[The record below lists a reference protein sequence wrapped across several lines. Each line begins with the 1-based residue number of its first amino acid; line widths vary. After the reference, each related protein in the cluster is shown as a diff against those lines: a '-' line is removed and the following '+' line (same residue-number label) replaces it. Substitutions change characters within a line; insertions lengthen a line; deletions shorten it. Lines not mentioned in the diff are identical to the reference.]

1 MKYPSIDIIKQ
12 VCDPLVSKL
21 GNDYRQRYND
31 EIRDLKKWVL
41 FVQTDKAKEILERRG
56 NQPSENNKSGSVI
69 LWLLGI
75 SGLDPVKNGITPDFK
90 KFGKADPPDIDMDL
104 MPDVRNEV
112 KAFLVEKFGQ
122 ERVCSV
128 GTVGTYKTKNV
139 ILDVA
144 RALGLDVKEA
154 MEVTKNLDAE
164 IGGEED
170 GDEDTKLDKAGF
182 EEICK
187 AQPELANYFEK
198 YPEVKE
204 HAEILRN
211 QAKNFGTHAGG
222 VIISNLNLTEKI
234 PVYKDKEGRVV
245 SSWSESGEKQELSSQ
260 GYIKFDILSLNNLPI
275 IDKCIKLVKENRGIE
290 LHRKDIPVDDHESIK
305 MGTRGELLGIFQFE
319 NPYTKKIADKVGCD
333 CLGDIAAITSL
344 IRPGP
349 KDVGLDVEYAE
360 RKNGKKYEKNQI
372 LENVLGDTYGIL
384 AYQEGLMKLAVE
396 MAGMSPLEGNR
407 LRKGASK
414 KKKDIMDEMKP
425 KFINGSIEKCVKKGL
440 MTEAQVNEIWNQIE
454 STASYSFN
462 KCLSPD
468 TKVKKENGSVVKMS
482 SLKIGDMI
490 LGFDKTSG
498 EKYVK
503 VTDIIKTGRKSCV
516 KLSLEGKDG
525 LHKIVCTLNHKFMCH
540 TDYGYNVCSLDAI
553 FRNGYRICM
562 ENGESLEVIS
572 LLGMGEMETMDIT
585 VDSPEHLFFANGY
598 VTSNSHA
605 ICYSAITTTELWLRY
620 HYFYEYMT
628 ALLQNSDPKKE
639 KFGTTIFDKYVKF
652 AIDKGMIVHKPSIN
666 ESRVEFRLEGNDL
679 WYALGHVKNVSNS
692 AGAIVK
698 NQPYASLEDFYDRC
712 TVEIG
717 TEGKTRRPNTRVV
730 ESLIYAGAFDC
741 FGDRE
746 VVFKHFYELTDRVEK
761 WKLPKAHP
769 YLKSGIEHMESIQ
782 DGMEISSS
790 NLSKNLCKIRKAKSV
805 VIGQEIESVRV
816 LNFDSKPKYIDLPAL
831 DQKTLDDMEKE
842 MLSVRFSDNIYARY
856 RQQTREVKGLCSYT
870 TAKLETEKTRIK
882 VLGEIMGIKEINFKS
897 GNQGLRVYISDGNKE
912 MNFLVFSSAV
922 MLFKDRFIEGDIA
935 VLPLRNFG
943 QDSED
948 KTFRFYDDREG
959 GFVLKRKEDAKD

>member
-1 MKYPSIDIIKQ
+1 MKYPNIETIKQ
-12 VCDPLVSKL
+12 ICDPLVSGL
-21 GNDYRQRYND
+21 GNDYQQRYND
-31 EIRDLKKWVL
+31 ELKDLKKWVL
-41 FVQTDKAKEILERRG
+41 FVQTDKAKEILEMR
-56 NQPSENNKSGSVI
+56 NNPPSETNKSGSLI

-75 SGLDPVKNGITPDFK
+75 SSVDPIKNGIPTAMK

-122 ERVCSV
+122 SRVCSV

-182 EEICK
+182 DEICK
-187 AQPELANYFEK
+187 AQSELANYFEK
-198 YPEVKE
+198 YPEVRE

-222 VIISNLNLTEKI
+222 VIISNLDLTEKI
-234 PVYKDKEGRVV
+234 PVYRDKEGRVV

-260 GYIKFDILSLNNLPI
+260 GYIKFDVLGLSNLPI
-275 IDKCIKLVKENRGIE
+275 INDTIRLIKENRGIDI
-290 LHRKDIPVDDHESIK
+290 HRKDIPIDDHESIK

-333 CLGDIAAITSL
+333 SLGDIAAITSL

-360 RKNGKKYEKNQI
+360 RKSGKEYDKNVI
-372 LENVLGDTYGIL
+372 LDKVMGNTYGVL
-384 AYQEGLMKLAVE
+384 TYQEQLQLLAIH
-396 MAGMSPLEGNR
+396 MAGMTPLEANR

-414 KKKDIMDEMKP
+414 KKKDIMDELKP
-425 KFINGSIEKCVKKGL
+425 KFIQGSIEKCVKTGI
-440 MTEAQVNEIWNQIE
+440 MTEEQVNKIWDMIE

-462 KCLSPD
+462 K
-468 TKVKKENGSVVKMS
+468 
-482 SLKIGDMI
+482 
-490 LGFDKTSG
+490 
-498 EKYVK
+498 
-503 VTDIIKTGRKSCV
+503 
-516 KLSLEGKDG
+516 
-525 LHKIVCTLNHKFMCH
+525 
-540 TDYGYNVCSLDAI
+540 
-553 FRNGYRICM
+553 
-562 ENGESLEVIS
+562 
-572 LLGMGEMETMDIT
+572 
-585 VDSPEHLFFANGY
+585 
-598 VTSNSHA
+598 SHA
-605 ICYSAITTTELWLRY
+605 YAYSAITTTEIWLRY

-652 AIDKGMIVHKPSIN
+652 AIDKGMVVHKPSIN

-692 AGAIVK
+692 ARAIVK
-698 NQPYASLEDFYDRC
+698 HQPYASLEDFYNRC
-712 TVEIG
+712 TVEVG

-746 VVFKHFYELTDRVEK
+746 TVFKNFYELTDRVEK

-769 YLKSGIEHMESIQ
+769 CLKAGIGHVEILPE
-782 DGMEISSS
+782 GVEISAS
-790 NLSKNLCKIRKAKSV
+790 NLSKNLCKIRKTKSV
-805 VIGQEIESVRV
+805 VVDQEIESRRV
-816 LNFDSKPKYIDLPAL
+816 LNYDSTLKYIDLPAL
-831 DQKTLDDMEKE
+831 DQKTLDEMEKE
-842 MLSVRFSDNIYARY
+842 MLSVRLSDNIYSKY
-856 RQQTREVKGLCSYT
+856 RKQTREVKGLCSYT

-882 VLGEIMGIKEINFKS
+882 VLGEIMGIKEVNFKS
-897 GNQGLRVYISDGNKE
+897 GSQGLRVYISDGNKE

-922 MLFKDRFIEGDIA
+922 MLFKDHFQEGDIA
-935 VLPLRNFG
+935 VIPLRNFG

-948 KTFRFYDDREG
+948 KTFRFYDDRET
-959 GFVLKRKEDAKD
+959 GFVLKRED